1 MEQLNFMPPK
11 MKDGEWEIQVN
22 GLLENCNEISVPEEL
37 TYKGQF
43 MSLLELYCTGRVQA
57 QSFEEVVLGKP
68 FTEVEESKTYFRL
81 ESLMD
86 FLRSRKFDSYTRA
99 QVQERI
105 KEINSGD
112 SSVVKRFQTSQGKTK
127 TIRVWW
133 IPEFGG
139 EIQMK
144 PIELQQEEAPF

>member
-1 MEQLNFMPPK
+1 MI
-11 MKDGEWEIQVN
+11 WEDTSQWFI
-22 GLLENCNEISVPEEL
+22 ENCNEINVPEEL

-43 MSLLELYCTGRVQA
+43 MSLLELYCMGRVQA

-105 KEINSGD
+105 KEINNGD
-112 SSVVKRFQTSQGKTK
+112 SSVIKKFSNIIKVNGNLL
-127 TIRVWW
+127 
-133 IPEFGG
+133 EFGG
-139 EIQMK
+139 YQSLEK
-144 PIELQQEEAPF
+144 KFK